1 MNFYIIA
8 SIAPVCI
15 SGHHT
20 FVHMGSPICH
30 VLKQHVQNAA
40 CAPSAALS
48 LPAVISMI
56 RASWLSSLSTRSTQ
70 RSSGRCWR
78 ARALLGGGEPI
89 PSCNDYLSGRCMVSF
104 QQLSTN
110 RWGWRWYFSS
120 PLIRALW
127 EQRHKWRCFPSSLMR
142 REVRQRNQFAFV
154 SPGHSSCCDMHSPSH
169 FYHSPFS
176 CLFLLLF
183 LLSLLPSGS

>member
-1 MNFYIIA
+1 MHPYAFLTTTHLYTWILLFA
-8 SIAPVCI
+8 
-15 SGHHT
+15 
-20 FVHMGSPICH
+20 MYL
-30 VLKQHVQNAA
+30 LKWRVQNAIS
-40 CAPSAALS
+40 APWAALS

-56 RASWLSSLSTRSTQ
+56 RASWLSSLEHQEHVEDLVGGISL
-70 RSSGRCWR
+70 R
-78 ARALLGGGEPI
+78 ADALLRGGVPI

-142 REVRQRNQFAFV
+142 REVRQRNQFAFA
-154 SPGHSSCCDMHSPSH
+154 SPGHSSCCDMCSPSH
-169 FYHSPFS
+169 FYRFPFS

-183 LLSLLPSGS
+183 LLSLSPSGS